1 MKPLIKRIYL
11 ILFACL
17 AALFIPIIDKS
28 LPLMR
33 DNECHRS
40 FFPQKLFQ
48 KRLKEPPASW
58 MLEQLEED
66 FASFAKKKIC
76 ISSLDK
82 TFERIYQQMGF
93 LPEITRFRILDNK
106 LYKFVPNGAP
116 FSYRDTLTEKMLK
129 TLLLYA
135 NIPDCDFILCGMDG
149 IPEYFT
155 PSDFYLVEN
164 PDEQAP
170 ILAQAKRKSIASNCI
185 VLIPAQFCL
194 SKLWYQDAIEVLQ
207 TIPEIPWKKKI
218 EKAVWR
224 GSITD
229 TGEPSVDRFV
239 AHFSTTPR
247 FLLCQMAAE
256 HSESIDAGFIHLDNP
271 QIKVA
276 VEKLGLKKPP
286 LSKRDHLAYKYLP
299 VLDGRMCTYPGYQ
312 WRLLSN
318 SVCLKQESDEVQWFY
333 RALKPYVH
341 YIPVQNDLSDLLEKI
356 EWARKHDREAQNISI
371 QAQQF
376 ASQHLKF
383 EDVYFYL
390 YLALHHY
397 AKHQNIDFQQLKKE
411 TSLDPQWKCIQYR
424 KRLSLK
430 KTLNK
435 LKTKIIIN

>member
-1 MKPLIKRIYL
+1 
-11 ILFACL
+11 
-17 AALFIPIIDKS
+17 
-28 LPLMR
+28 MR

-76 ISSLDK
+76 ISSLAK

-207 TIPEIPWKKKI
+207 TIPEIPWKKKSR
-218 EKAVWR
+218 EGRLERKPHRYRRAV
-224 GSITD
+224 G
-229 TGEPSVDRFV
+229 
-239 AHFSTTPR
+239 
-247 FLLCQMAAE
+247 
-256 HSESIDAGFIHLDNP
+256 
-271 QIKVA
+271 
-276 VEKLGLKKPP
+276 
-286 LSKRDHLAYKYLP
+286 
-299 VLDGRMCTYPGYQ
+299 
-312 WRLLSN
+312 
-318 SVCLKQESDEVQWFY
+318 
-333 RALKPYVH
+333 
-341 YIPVQNDLSDLLEKI
+341 
-356 EWARKHDREAQNISI
+356 
-371 QAQQF
+371 
-376 ASQHLKF
+376 
-383 EDVYFYL
+383 
-390 YLALHHY
+390 
-397 AKHQNIDFQQLKKE
+397 
-411 TSLDPQWKCIQYR
+411 
-424 KRLSLK
+424 
-430 KTLNK
+430 
-435 LKTKIIIN
+435 

>member
-1 MKPLIKRIYL
+1 M
-11 ILFACL
+11 
-17 AALFIPIIDKS
+17 
-28 LPLMR
+28 
-33 DNECHRS
+33 
-40 FFPQKLFQ
+40 
-48 KRLKEPPASW
+48 
-58 MLEQLEED
+58 
-66 FASFAKKKIC
+66 
-76 ISSLDK
+76 
-82 TFERIYQQMGF
+82 
-93 LPEITRFRILDNK
+93 
-106 LYKFVPNGAP
+106 
-116 FSYRDTLTEKMLK
+116 
-129 TLLLYA
+129 
-135 NIPDCDFILCGMDG
+135 
-149 IPEYFT
+149 
-155 PSDFYLVEN
+155 
-164 PDEQAP
+164 
-170 ILAQAKRKSIASNCI
+170 
-185 VLIPAQFCL
+185 
-194 SKLWYQDAIEVLQ
+194 
-207 TIPEIPWKKKI
+207 
-218 EKAVWR
+218 
-224 GSITD
+224 
-229 TGEPSVDRFV
+229 